1 MEIYT
6 GFDRLTREEE
16 SNSEVVSKSKQME
29 YRVWDYLEQLDMKYV
44 DFKTFI
50 EDSLRVSSREEGP
63 TITSLDPFSPKT
75 TSQHLSES
83 QCSEKITCTL
93 KKKPLLNP
101 KVCLGFKEKTIVVE
115 PPSPAIN
122 HPVADQQEEEC

>member
-1 MEIYT
+1 MLISNFTSQKKADPREELRRGHYDMEIYT

-75 TSQHLSES
+75 TS
-83 QCSEKITCTL
+83 
-93 KKKPLLNP
+93 
-101 KVCLGFKEKTIVVE
+101 
-115 PPSPAIN
+115 
-122 HPVADQQEEEC
+122 